1 MKVPMEQEVTGY
13 ARLRQQLVSMS
24 AEFHSWLTK
33 PQYIVPFMQTGRL
46 VRVKA
51 GEEEFG
57 WGAVVNCKRQKQE
70 GEATLEDDSYVVDVL
85 LHVTKE
91 TAKSRLPS
99 ELVAVKAGEKGEMV
113 VIPLLLNLI
122 QQVEKTLT
130 LSKLGCF
137 YCFIVISRFQAYD
150 SSSPLT

>member
-13 ARLRQQLVSMS
+13 ARLREQLVSMS

-70 GEATLEDDSYVVDVL
+70 GEASLEDDSYVVDVL

-122 QQVEKTLT
+122 QQVMF
-130 LSKLGCF
+130 GGVCF
-137 YCFIVISRFQAYD
+137 FNIDRLFNLQIPGFKC
-150 SSSPLT
+150 